1 MYDGFEAVRFR
12 INTARNKVREGGP
25 NTRIYAKIIKFGCF
39 MPVNYFLHEEFG
51 FLWLFHR
58 SVVFYAWQNPKNSSV
73 FKKLKRSPENRHRGD
88 GSISGLKNKVFK
100 SDEIDP
106 VLGGCISPPI
116 VIATKIGK

>member
-1 MYDGFEAVRFR
+1 
-12 INTARNKVREGGP
+12 
-25 NTRIYAKIIKFGCF
+25 
-39 MPVNYFLHEEFG
+39 MPVNYFLYEEFG

-106 VLGGCISPPI
+106 VLGGSFGSVG
-116 VIATKIGK
+116 VIGYLRHKVAHAALTIEIRGEGDTQAVSTYIGR

>member
-1 MYDGFEAVRFR
+1 
-12 INTARNKVREGGP
+12 
-25 NTRIYAKIIKFGCF
+25 
-39 MPVNYFLHEEFG
+39 MPVNYFLYEEFG

-106 VLGGCISPPI
+106 VLGGIYRVFGYYCT
-116 VIATKIGK
+116 V

>member
-1 MYDGFEAVRFR
+1 
-12 INTARNKVREGGP
+12 
-25 NTRIYAKIIKFGCF
+25 
-39 MPVNYFLHEEFG
+39 MPVNDFLYEEFG

-88 GSISGLKNKVFK
+88 GSISGLKNNFFK

-106 VLGGCISPPI
+106 VLGARRETEESSSADENC
-116 VIATKIGK
+116 